1 MIIVSKTIDGL
12 KDWENDNA
20 RAQANHKVNKESPE
34 YTESLVQQVLLKM
47 FEMEFFHRINV
58 YHVSKSAIRLAE
70 MYERDEVFNQ
80 IDVSLGRKE
89 KHSYRLGNYIP
100 ASEAKNILIITRGRS
115 GSTFTGNLLSRYP
128 GTFYSYEPL
137 HFGIKKFGW
146 NDWNKVDEKIDLLKQ
161 IFKCEPSKEFV
172 ANAKLWKSH
181 LSGNFR
187 LKNACNA
194 TKTLEKSQACY
205 NSQVYQS
212 ACSLF
217 PIRLI
222 KTIRIPFE
230 DAESILLDPEI
241 GHTLKIIFLFRDPRG
256 RLQSIKYNVHWC
268 NSKNETVNLC
278 NVNNLCEDLASDAMA
293 ATSLKEK
300 YPGDLSSKINK
311 YLINLIYNRVNCII
325 IFYYNS

>member
-1 MIIVSKTIDGL
+1 MFKTIDNP
-12 KDWENDNA
+12 KDWDNDKT
-20 RAQANHKVNKESPE
+20 QALANDKGNERSPDH
-34 YTESLVQQVLLKM
+34 TESLVKQLLLKM
-47 FEMEFFHRINV
+47 FEMEFFHGINV
-58 YHVSKSAIRLAE
+58 YQLTKSTIRLAE
-70 MYERDEVFNQ
+70 MFERDKVFNQ

-89 KHSYRLGNYIP
+89 KHSYRLGDPIP

-146 NDWNKVDEKIDLLKQ
+146 NDWNKVDQKIDLLKQ

-172 ANAKLWKSH
+172 ANAKKWKSH
-181 LSGNFR
+181 LNGNFR

-205 NSQVYQS
+205 SSQVYQS

-241 GHTLKIIFLFRDPRG
+241 GSTLKIVFLFRDPRG
-256 RLQSIKYNVHWC
+256 RLQSIKSKVHWC

-278 NVNNLCEDLASDAMA
+278 NVNNLCGDLTSDSIA

-300 YPGDLSSKINK
+300 YPGNLSSKIDK
-311 YLINLIYNRVNCII
+311 YLKNQIL
-325 IFYYNS
+325 

>member
-1 MIIVSKTIDGL
+1 MIFVSKTIDGL
-12 KDWENDNA
+12 RDWKNDNA
-20 RAQANHKVNKESPE
+20 LAVANHIVNEKSPKH
-34 YTESLVQQVLLKM
+34 TQSLVIQLLLKM
-47 FEMEFFHRINV
+47 FEMEFFHGINV
-58 YHVSKSAIRLAE
+58 YQLSKSAIRLAE
-70 MYERDEVFNQ
+70 MYERDHVFNQ

-89 KHSYRLGNYIP
+89 KHNYTLGNPIP

-161 IFKCEPSKEFV
+161 IFKCEPSKEFIG
-172 ANAKLWKSH
+172 NAKLWKSH

-187 LKNACNA
+187 FKNACNA
-194 TKTLEKSQACY
+194 TKTLEELEACY

-217 PIRLI
+217 PLRLI

-241 GHTLKIIFLFRDPRG
+241 GHTLKIVFLFRDPRG
-256 RLQSIKYNVHWC
+256 RLQSIKSKVHWC

-278 NVNNLCEDLASDAMA
+278 NINNLCGDLISDATA

-300 YPGDLSSKINK
+300 YPGTLASKIDK
-311 YLINLIYNRVNCII
+311 CLINLIYNF
-325 IFYYNS
+325 IFVLSA